1 MKSVCLFRKPESVTA
16 DSGKEMLAMP
26 IIIDSSTNKRF
37 LDRQRDTR
45 VKTLA
50 RSKAK
55 MHEKTLRSFKG
66 RFEIVLLYE
75 NLALFEDLS
84 RHLQSIDLPAELAC
98 FCLNKAQE
106 RAKQLREVVEFE
118 RIYENV
124 ERLGLTDDVLT
135 RSRKVP
141 KRHKNREVLVEFET
155 TLKNLSI
162 FLYIQR

>member
-1 MKSVCLFRKPESVTA
+1 
-16 DSGKEMLAMP
+16 
-26 IIIDSSTNKRF
+26 
-37 LDRQRDTR
+37 
-45 VKTLA
+45 
-50 RSKAK
+50 

-75 NLALFEDLS
+75 NLAFFEDLS

-141 KRHKNREVLVEFET
+141 KRHKNR
-155 TLKNLSI
+155 
-162 FLYIQR
+162 